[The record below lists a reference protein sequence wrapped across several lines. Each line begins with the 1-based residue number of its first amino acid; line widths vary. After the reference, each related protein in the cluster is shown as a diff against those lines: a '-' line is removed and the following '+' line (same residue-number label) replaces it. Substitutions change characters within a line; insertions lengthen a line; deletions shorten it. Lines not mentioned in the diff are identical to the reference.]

1 MSSPI
6 ALLTWLMSPSP
17 EKTKEDP
24 SSSFSSAPQHWASLK
39 WATEPLLWKLRIEIS
54 YFLRRQRDYLA
65 CHMVAGWLLSWPGSA
80 VCPLP
85 CDKPHLSGLSPLHQL
100 PGLTFLTHTMLLW
113 RERGKKNQTMKS
125 AWNSV
130 FTYGAQLPFVFK
142 WKCFVWLTWS
152 VKQGSRG

>member
-113 RERGKKNQTMKS
+113 RERGKKKSDHEIGLKFSVYIWCPVAFCFQMKMFCMTD
-125 AWNSV
+125 V
-130 FTYGAQLPFVFK
+130 
-142 WKCFVWLTWS
+142 KC
-152 VKQGSRG
+152 